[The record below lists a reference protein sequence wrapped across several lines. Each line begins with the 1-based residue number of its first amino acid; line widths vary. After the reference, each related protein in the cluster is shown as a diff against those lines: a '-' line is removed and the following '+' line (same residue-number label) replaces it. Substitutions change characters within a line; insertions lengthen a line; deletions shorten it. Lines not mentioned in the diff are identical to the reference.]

1 MLNQAIEP
9 MLQHQG
15 PTIETLRCL
24 LYYCGSLAGTGR
36 CRQALAEIERAQQ
49 WVNKNDL
56 PTYQANFLLICAVT
70 CLLMHDWPK
79 ALHFAE
85 RLLEHGKRTSEG
97 MYAFGALDAMAW
109 PQSHLSFHQ
118 QALDNRAR
126 AAELGVAFEGKFGR
140 TDSVDDA
147 IVKAAAEHGC
157 DLIVMVTH
165 GRGAFGELLFGS
177 HTKNVLSRSKVPL
190 LVLH

>member
-1 MLNQAIEP
+1 MFTHLLVPVDGTELSERAEQVSLDLARKLGAKVTGFVAEP
-9 MLQHQG
+9 MPPMPTMAANITAYQRETDAHQAR
-15 PTIETLRCL
+15 TEAHAHDVL
-24 LYYCGSLAGTGR
+24 GR
-36 CRQALAEIERAQQ
+36 
-49 WVNKNDL
+49 
-56 PTYQANFLLICAVT
+56 F
-70 CLLMHDWPK
+70 
-79 ALHFAE
+79 
-85 RLLEHGKRTSEG
+85 
-97 MYAFGALDAMAW
+97 
-109 PQSHLSFHQ
+109 
-118 QALDNRAR
+118 RAR